1 MVDREA
7 RRQLVIVLT
16 TAGAIVVGLGALLT
30 WGILDVKS
38 DRLAAGLTN
47 VATIGGIV
55 SGLSLSGTA
64 VLALSGRYTSRV
76 LGKYGSV
83 IRFVLFGGFT
93 VLVAASLLCAVSV
106 LWADQIWTRF
116 VLGFTIP
123 LMLMTLIATA
133 LLINSAFAW
142 TETTVTTRTPDPFS
156 KNKLSSPRRSAGK
169 EDQP

>member
-7 RRQLVIVLT
+7 RRQLVVVLSLAGVSIV
-16 TAGAIVVGLGALLT
+16 ALGALLT
-30 WGILDVKS
+30 WALIDVP
-38 DRLAAGLTN
+38 DRQLQEGLTN
-47 VATIGGIV
+47 VSTIGGIV

-76 LGKYGSV
+76 IGRYGSV

-93 VLVAASLLCAVSV
+93 ILVAASLLCAVAV
-106 LWADQIWTRF
+106 VWVDQMWTRF

-123 LMLMTLIATA
+123 LMLLTLVATA

-142 TETTVTTRTPDPFS
+142 NEPSETKRTSDPFS
-156 KNKLSSPRRSAGK
+156 KKKLAPPEENK
-169 EDQP
+169 